1 MSEALT
7 KVASEHGITSPT
19 AIALA
24 WVMSKAP
31 RVFPIVGGRKIEHLH
46 DNIKA
51 LSIKLTDA
59 QIQYLESM
67 RPFAD
72 EYPLSFT
79 GPDPNVTGTSAF
91 LQMYSPMKFPAAH
104 NPGSI

>member
-1 MSEALT
+1 MSEALS
-7 KVASEHGITSPT
+7 KVASEHGIKSPT

-51 LSIKLTDA
+51 LSIKLTDT
-59 QIQYLESM
+59 QIQYLESI

-72 EYPLSFT
+72 EYPASFA
-79 GPDPNVTGTSAF
+79 GPDPNVTGSSSL